1 MKIDIYA
8 FSSKGVALSDRLID
22 SLDSSYRAAAYAPER
37 YIKNSKHVKLREHD
51 LYNSTEIS
59 FKNCNAILFI
69 SAIGIAVRAIAPC
82 IKSKEHDPAV
92 ICIDERAQNVIP
104 ILSGHIGGAN
114 RLALKIAEI
123 IGANPVI
130 TTATDINNRFAVDE
144 WATLRGM
151 HIMNLE
157 KAREISAAI
166 LEGEK
171 IGFYSDFDI
180 KGELPDEFSINAERI
195 GICVSLDENK
205 KHFEITL
212 NLIPKILSVGVGC
225 RRGTDFVKIYNAINE
240 VLTKNK
246 LSCLGIKSLNSIDVK
261 KDEDGIIKTAEKF
274 NVSFN
279 TYSKEDLNKIEGQ
292 FTESAFV
299 KETVGVDTVSERAAV
314 RGSNSKNL
322 IVKKT
327 IVNSVTVAVA
337 IDEYEVNFS
346 DLL

>member
-8 FSSKGVALSDRLID
+8 FSSKGVALCDKLID
-22 SLDSSYRAAAYAPER
+22 SFDLVRVTAYAPER

-51 LYNSTEIS
+51 LYKSTKTS
-59 FKNCNAILFI
+59 FENCDAIVFI
-69 SAIGIAVRAIAPC
+69 GAIGIAVRAIAPC

-92 ICIDERAQNVIP
+92 ICIDERGQNVIP

-130 TTATDINNRFAVDE
+130 TTATDINDRFAVDE

-151 HIMNLE
+151 HIMSLE
-157 KAREISAAI
+157 KAREISASI
-166 LEGEK
+166 LEDEK

-180 KGELPDEFSINAERI
+180 KGEVPNEFSTNAERI
-195 GICVSLDENK
+195 GICLSLDESK
-205 KHFEITL
+205 KPFETTL

-225 RRGTDFVKIYNAINE
+225 RRNTDFIQIYNAIKE
-240 VLTKNK
+240 VLTKNE
-246 LSCLGIKSLNSIDVK
+246 LSCFGIKSINSIDVK
-261 KDEDGIIKTAEKF
+261 KDEDGIIKTAEIFK
-274 NVSFN
+274 VPFN

-292 FTESAFV
+292 FSESAFV

-314 RGSNSKNL
+314 QGSNSKNL
-322 IVKKT
+322 IIKKT

-337 IDEYEVNFS
+337 IDEYEIDFGN
-346 DLL
+346 LL